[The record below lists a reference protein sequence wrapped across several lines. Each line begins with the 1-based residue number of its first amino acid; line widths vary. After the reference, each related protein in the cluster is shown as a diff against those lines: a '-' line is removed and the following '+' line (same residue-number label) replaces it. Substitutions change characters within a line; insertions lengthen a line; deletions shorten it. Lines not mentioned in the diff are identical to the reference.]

1 MVWPLVPAQR
11 AKLGV
16 CCYCGPIVVCYICW
30 GSDGGSIAGDS
41 VPWSQWTCRVQ
52 WNDKGSWAYAML
64 QVLQGPPQFFTCLG
78 DYITWQ
84 CTVKIGRYTIKSIQL
99 LSSYQQKDV
108 SWAEVGESESRWL
121 LDLEDFMHWLVF
133 TCRWCFKPRCLAW
146 SSMV

>member
-1 MVWPLVPAQR
+1 
-11 AKLGV
+11 
-16 CCYCGPIVVCYICW
+16 
-30 GSDGGSIAGDS
+30 
-41 VPWSQWTCRVQ
+41 
-52 WNDKGSWAYAML
+52 ML

-121 LDLEDFMHWLVF
+121 LDLEDFMH
-133 TCRWCFKPRCLAW
+133 
-146 SSMV
+146 